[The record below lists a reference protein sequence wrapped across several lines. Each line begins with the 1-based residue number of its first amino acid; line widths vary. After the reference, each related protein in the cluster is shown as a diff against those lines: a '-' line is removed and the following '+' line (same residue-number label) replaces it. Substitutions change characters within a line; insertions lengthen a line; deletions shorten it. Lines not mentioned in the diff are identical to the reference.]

1 MVLMS
6 RVLWTSG
13 VLWVPGL
20 STFSSVH
27 IGFGLLHAI
36 RVRVPLSCVDFGAI
50 LAGATSSAVFS
61 GSVNPGAFDEIHR
74 ACNDIPVNKKIF
86 VRGLPWETTDQSL
99 RAVFEQYGEIA
110 EATVV
115 MDKMT
120 QKSKGYGFVT
130 FKGMDGAHAALE
142 NPEKMID
149 GRVSLC
155 NLAALR
161 SSQPLP
167 QRGPGATQG
176 GGMQG
181 TAVGML
187 GGAVGGSEDVSAR
200 KIFVRGLSWDT
211 TTESLRTMFSQYG
224 ELEDAVVTT
233 DRASGKSKGYGFIT
247 YRFAAS
253 AAAAV
258 AEPEKQL
265 DGRLTH
271 CNIAAEGASN
281 RNKNQNFGGGLQ
293 AGQWGMMGQQQYP
306 AQGQG
311 AGQWGAAAGAQA
323 QAFAGQGQWGQ
334 QQQFGAAQGVQG
346 GYGSGV
352 QAGYGNGAQA
362 ATYGTN
368 GAATYGQAAGQAAG
382 GAGAWGGQQQG
393 Y

>member
-1 MVLMS
+1 MAETFEDPSKKRRLEDGTSAFAENTAES
-6 RVLWTSG
+6 RKEKLETWLKPLDNEQLVK
-13 VLWVPGL
+13 
-20 STFSSVH
+20 
-27 IGFGLLHAI
+27 LLLDI
-36 RVRVPLSCVDFGAI
+36 
-50 LAGATSSAVFS
+50 

-167 QRGPGATQG
+167 QRGGAG
-176 GGMQG
+176 GAMQG
-181 TAVGML
+181 AAGMM
-187 GGAVGGSEDVSAR
+187 GGAAGGSGEDVSAR

-211 TTESLRTMFSQYG
+211 TTESLRNLFAQYG

-247 YRFAAS
+247 YRYAAN

-281 RNKNQNFGGGLQ
+281 RLKNQNFGGPQ
-293 AGQWGMMGQQQYP
+293 AGGQGQQWGMMGQQQQYP
-306 AQGQG
+306 GQGQG
-311 AGQWGAAAGAQA
+311 AGQWGAPAGGQGQGFGA
-323 QAFAGQGQWGQ
+323 QGQWGAQ

-346 GYGSGV
+346 GYGNGV
-352 QAGYGNGAQA
+352 QGGYGAAQGAGAYNG
-362 ATYGTN
+362 G
-368 GAATYGQAAGQAAG
+368 GAYQAAGAAAG
-382 GAGAWGGQQQG
+382 GAGAWGGQG